1 MGVSMT
7 KDKYDLTYDDYAQS
21 ANTLVHFMKK
31 FKYLEEIL
39 EKKALIPRYC
49 IEDLQYLNIG
59 GGSFTE
65 AFVLQKCFCDIP
77 FHKLT

>member
-1 MGVSMT
+1 MT

-77 FHKLT
+77 FHMLVF